1 MDETT
6 ARLRSAR
13 RSFSI
18 VGFGFTALIAMAL
31 VAQVALVLLPELLGW
46 NELEQK
52 PWWIWVCAF
61 VPMYLFAY
69 PTGYLV
75 LRALPGQP
83 PQRNKLTATQF
94 FSLIPVCLCLTYAG
108 SLVGNLLS
116 SVLSGGEAVNA
127 LDEFAMDQS
136 PWKILLMV
144 ILAPLVE
151 EWICRKLLIDRIG
164 CYGEKLSVLM
174 SGLIFGLLHQNLFQF
189 FYAFAVGCLFAYVYV
204 RTGRIWYTVV
214 LHAIVNFLG
223 AVVAPVIMSLSP
235 EETTAET
242 VTEMVNLGDSLKELL
257 SALLVSAYG
266 MCLLGFSIFGLVL
279 IIRQRKKLAWNESD
293 NQLSRKQAMKA
304 AFLNAGMIIYVIICL
319 AMTVLALF
327 NG

>member
-1 MDETT
+1 
-6 ARLRSAR
+6 
-13 RSFSI
+13 
-18 VGFGFTALIAMAL
+18 
-31 VAQVALVLLPELLGW
+31 
-46 NELEQK
+46 
-52 PWWIWVCAF
+52 
-61 VPMYLFAY
+61 
-69 PTGYLV
+69 
-75 LRALPGQP
+75 
-83 PQRNKLTATQF
+83 
-94 FSLIPVCLCLTYAG
+94 
-108 SLVGNLLS
+108 
-116 SVLSGGEAVNA
+116 
-127 LDEFAMDQS
+127 
-136 PWKILLMV
+136 MV